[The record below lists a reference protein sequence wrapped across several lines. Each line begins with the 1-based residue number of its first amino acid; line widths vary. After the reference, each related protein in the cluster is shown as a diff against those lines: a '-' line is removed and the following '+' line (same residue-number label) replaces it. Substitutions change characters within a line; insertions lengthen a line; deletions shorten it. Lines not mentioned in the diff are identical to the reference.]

1 MTRTHSIFCAAAFS
15 LITFLGALH
24 ADLITLKD
32 GRVING
38 RLYRDSDQYIIAPA
52 KGQPF
57 KVALNQVVGI
67 TLQTTASP
75 ARQATEN
82 WRYIQSQ
89 VNRSGN
95 LAQII
100 TLLQGF
106 IIKYAES
113 PKVPSARKYLAQF
126 KHYQKAG
133 FVHVGGQWM
142 SPEQRDKL
150 VALCAGQTA
159 AAQKLLV
166 AGKLAQAEAHV
177 MAALQVDPENVNG
190 LILRGIIAYQR
201 NNIQTASH
209 SFAAALHADP
219 KNIVALNDQAVT
231 LFRQRRQP
239 AALLAYQKALHID
252 NGNRMLLDNVA
263 AALQIYKKSQRSP
276 LYRNL
281 KSSFRIADRHMQARM
296 ARHGLYRFGAGWVD
310 AKTAHI
316 LDKRLADY
324 HSRKSALDS
333 QYQVNLV
340 ALQSVNTQ
348 IANVNSQIDALINA
362 INIMQINQGVIANQ
376 TGGYDLGNQ
385 AIVYSDVAALTQAQN
400 QAMQLATQR
409 VSILAGIKSLKIQA
423 ALLEK
428 HAPRLALRPTQY
440 MMLPMDQTNVP
451 LPALLP
457 ATAITN
463 APRII
468 PQQPLPH

>member
-1 MTRTHSIFCAAAFS
+1 MTRKRSIFCAVTIS
-15 LITFLGALH
+15 LVTFLGTLH

-38 RLYRDSDQYIIAPA
+38 RLYRDSDQYIIAPT

-89 VNRSGN
+89 VKRSGN
-95 LAQII
+95 LTQII
-100 TLLQGF
+100 TLLHGF
-106 IIKYAES
+106 IKKYADS
-113 PKVPSARKYLAQF
+113 PKVPTARKYLAQF
-126 KHYQKAG
+126 RHYRNAG
-133 FVHVGGQWM
+133 FVQVGGHWM
-142 SPEQRDKL
+142 SSDQRAKL
-150 VALCAGQTA
+150 IALCAGQTA

-177 MAALQVDPENVNG
+177 TAALQVDPKNVNG

-201 NNIQTASH
+201 NNIQTAGH
-209 SFAAALHADP
+209 AFTAALQADP

-239 AALLAYQKALHID
+239 AALVAYQKALHID

-263 AALQIYKKSQRSP
+263 AALQIYKKSQRTP

-281 KSSFRIADRHMQARM
+281 KSSFRLADRHMQARM

-310 AKTAHI
+310 AKTARI
-316 LDKRLADY
+316 LEKRLAAY
-324 HSRKSALDS
+324 RSRKSALDS
-333 QYQVNLV
+333 QYQINLV

-348 IANVNSQIDALINA
+348 IANVNQQINALINA
-362 INIMQINQGVIANQ
+362 INIMQINQGAIVNQ
-376 TGGYDLGNQ
+376 TGGFDLGNQ
-385 AIVYSDVAALTQAQN
+385 AIVYSDVAALSQAQTH
-400 QAMQLATQR
+400 QMQLVTQR

-423 ALLEK
+423 AQLEK
-428 HAPRLALRPTQY
+428 HAPRLALRPTEY

-463 APRII
+463 APPTI
-468 PQQPLPH
+468 PQHPHTH